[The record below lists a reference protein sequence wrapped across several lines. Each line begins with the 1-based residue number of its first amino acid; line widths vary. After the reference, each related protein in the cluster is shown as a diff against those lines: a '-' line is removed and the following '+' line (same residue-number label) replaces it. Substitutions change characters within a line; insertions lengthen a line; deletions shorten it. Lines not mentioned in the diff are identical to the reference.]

1 MNKTVTSKEAILA
14 ASKTLLLEKGAA
26 AFNMRGVAESCGIAV
41 GSLYNYFPSKSALVS
56 ATIES
61 IWIDIFRSFIT
72 APAFASFA
80 DCADALCTAL
90 SEGEERH
97 PGFFTLHALSFA
109 ASDKAEGRALM
120 ARGFATLRAKM
131 CGRWRWPGSISP
143 ASLPALKPKTPRPDD
158 RSRRSLF
165 FARQTA
171 FFPLARDNVT
181 DRCDRMDKEHAR
193 RAVAH
198 DYADGFAHLRLV
210 TMHAA
215 VAAEGLCLHERTV
228 VAAVAR
234 ILRQTRTRFAERAF
248 RRAVMMVAVECDHLP
263 HHRFFTLAFFDKV
276 SHRDTSFDCLL
287 CPSV

>member
-131 CGRWRWPGSISP
+131 CETLRKDP
-143 ASLPALKPKTPRPDD
+143 AVRPDIFCGAL
-158 RSRRSLF
+158 SPE
-165 FARQTA
+165 A
-171 FFPLARDNVT
+171 FVDYILQLAILQ
-181 DRCDRMDKEHAR
+181 
-193 RAVAH
+193 
-198 DYADGFAHLRLV
+198 HLRG
-210 TMHAA
+210 TAHK
-215 VAAEGLCLHERTV
+215 E
-228 VAAVAR
+228 
-234 ILRQTRTRFAERAF
+234 
-248 RRAVMMVAVECDHLP
+248 
-263 HHRFFTLAFFDKV
+263 TLLALI
-276 SHRDTSFDCLL
+276 HNAIY
-287 CPSV
+287 